1 MNAQIPTLVTTLFIG
16 SAVFAAP
23 SPDDLL
29 SGPSIVEEEVTEE
42 DMRSRKLNETGKSR
56 KSNSRQ
62 HSKLWTQAALSIDL
76 TASQKV
82 EIQKIRDELQT
93 LQQEFHKKYCKEIQ
107 ALRGEQRVAKQNDE
121 TPSSESQQRMMEIHS
136 STPDVTVFQEQVW
149 VLLTTEQQTAFKV
162 SYQKLIE
169 EDQKRKEE
177 RKNKDQSMED
187 KQNRDFGSRDSILKN
202 KDTKRVSDGD
212 SVDRRKDSV
221 NDRSLRR
228 IKFLRRLQQLEND
241 K

>member
-93 LQQEFHKKYCKEIQ
+93 LQQEFHKKYGKEIQ
-107 ALRGEQRVAKQNDE
+107 ALREEQRTAKQNDE